1 MRRLKMKKSNMILTK
16 RLPKYQHYNQVKMIN
31 VDILQSR
38 IMKQAKFVYS
48 LLGNALE
55 KQKKAIEDK
64 EEKQIKETESRVK
77 N

>member
-1 MRRLKMKKSNMILTK
+1 MKNSNMILTK
-16 RLPKYQHYNQVKMIN
+16 TLPKYQHYNQVKLIN

-48 LLGNALE
+48 LLGKALG
-55 KQKKAIEDK
+55 KQKKAIEDQ